1 MENFARRFALLSG
14 FVILLLLQMS
24 PVLADTIY
32 TAVLSGPTAGTAS
45 PAAGTATLT
54 LNSAQT
60 EVAYVVEYT
69 GLQGPEIGAHIH
81 NAPPGSEGPRLLLLF
96 PGSPKVGT
104 WAVSPFEVEEL
115 NAGRVYINVHTEL
128 FPTGEIRGDVM
139 SSSVANEAVSWGAV
153 KALYN

>member
-1 MENFARRFALLSG
+1 MVYFARRFALLSG
-14 FVILLLLQMS
+14 FVVLLLLQMS

-32 TAVLSGPTAGTAS
+32 TAVLSGPTAGTESTAT
-45 PAAGTATLT
+45 GTATLT

-69 GLQGPEIGAHIH
+69 GLQGIEIGAHIH
-81 NAPPGSEGPRLLLLF
+81 NAPPGMDGTRLLLLF

-104 WAVSPFEVEEL
+104 WAVSAFEVEEL
-115 NAGRVYINVHTEL
+115 NAGRIYINVHTEL
-128 FPTGEIRGDVM
+128 FPTGEIRGDVV

>member
-14 FVILLLLQMS
+14 FIGILLLQMS

-32 TAVLSGPTAGTAS
+32 TAILDGPTAGTES
-45 PAAGTATLT
+45 PASGTATLT

-60 EVAYVVEYT
+60 EVTYVVDYS

-81 NAPPGSEGPRLLLLF
+81 NAPPGMDGERLLLLF

-104 WAVSPFEVEEL
+104 WAVSAFEVEEL

-128 FPTGEIRGDVM
+128 YPTGEIRGDVM